1 VLEQISKTKV
11 PITMQTATIQYF
23 SHIFLMPKDL
33 YMTALLR
40 NVMQA
45 SNACM
50 AFVGMPHMRPIQN
63 YWQPPP
69 HGVNFTQATKIPK
82 RI

>member
-1 VLEQISKTKV
+1 
-11 PITMQTATIQYF
+11 MQTATLTYF

-45 SNACM
+45 ANCANVFIGTPH
-50 AFVGMPHMRPIQN
+50 FVPI
-63 YWQPPP
+63 
-69 HGVNFTQATKIPK
+69 
-82 RI
+82 